1 MNKELLTI
9 RNSLK
14 ASKPTFRRH
23 DSHKKKRVS
32 ASWRRPRGRQSKM
45 RLHIKGYSRARST
58 GFGSPVAVKAL
69 SRTGFTQNIV
79 SKVLD
84 FKSLNKVND
93 GIIISRTVGM
103 RRRKELVE
111 FALKND
117 FTILN
122 IVPERFNKS
131 FELIQATKLEHKKL
145 IASRKDS
152 KAKQKKA
159 AKKAKQASPELSDEE
174 KKLKEKQEKDKLL
187 IKGDQ

>member
-9 RNSLK
+9 RNRLK

-45 RLHIKGYSRARST
+45 RLHTKGYSRARST
-58 GFGSPVAVKAL
+58 GFGSPLAVKAL
-69 SRTGFTQNIV
+69 SRTGFTQNVV
-79 SKVLD
+79 SNVLD
-84 FKSLNKVND
+84 FNILNKAND
-93 GIIISRTVGM
+93 GVIISRTVGM
-103 RRRKELVE
+103 RRRKELID
-111 FALKND
+111 FALKNS
-117 FTILN
+117 FIILN
-122 IVPERFNKS
+122 IVPEKFNKS
-131 FELIQATKLEHKKL
+131 FESVQAAKLEHKKV

-159 AKKAKQASPELSDEE
+159 AKKEKKATPELSDEE
-174 KKLKEKQEKDKLL
+174 KKLKAKQEKDKLL